1 MGAIGANGGMAFSN
15 SFVVRLIN
23 PPSVI
28 TSGYTNY
35 SDTIELFCE
44 EAQLPN
50 INTDTGNIKGLH
62 TGLGIVDYPH
72 TKVFTDVQLGFMCDA
87 DMTTL
92 KILTDW
98 YDSMWYEQN
107 EGSEARRTYPKYRHQ
122 YACDIEIIKTERGPT
137 GDTQRQSIKYILHK
151 AWPFAIDSVP
161 LQFGQAQVTRVTA
174 QFKYQRHTV
183 QKLSVR
189 NVKDM
194 EGAVVPGSTLVG
206 RVDVGGGIIEEQ
218 YLTPF
223 GQVRTRRVPGGMLPQ
238 PTPTKPAP
246 AAKPT
251 GPVPLEVI
259 PYDPSL
265 TPRQRAQQR
274 EN

>member
-1 MGAIGANGGMAFSN
+1 MSAMGANGGMSFSN
-15 SFVVRLIN
+15 SFIVRLIN

-35 SDTIELFCE
+35 SDTIELFCD

-50 INTDTGNIKGLH
+50 ISTDAGNIKGLH

-87 DMTTL
+87 DMTAL
-92 KILTDW
+92 KLLTDW
-98 YDSMWYEQN
+98 YDSMWYEMN
-107 EGSEARRTYPKYRHQ
+107 ENSEARRTYPKYRHQ
-122 YACDIEIIKTERGPT
+122 YACDLQIIKTERGPT
-137 GDTQRQSIKYILHK
+137 GDTQRQSIKYTLHK
-151 AWPFAIDSVP
+151 AWPFSIDSVP
-161 LQFGQAQVTRVTA
+161 LQFGQAQVTKVTA

-183 QKLSVR
+183 EKLSVR

-194 EGAVVPGSTLVG
+194 EGVVVPGSTIVG

-223 GQVRTRRVPGGMLPQ
+223 GQLRTRRVPGGMLPQ
-238 PTPTKPAP
+238 DTPTKPVPP
-246 AAKPT
+246 AKKPERER
-251 GPVPLEVI
+251 LERR
-259 PYDPSL
+259 PGES
-265 TPRQRAQQR
+265 PREFAQRRAR
-274 EN
+274 R